1 MLKYDDATFW
11 ITMTLIA
18 LSPAVKKNMGSK
30 LSAFDSDLYEFIKQQ
45 ADRPILWVMR
55 DKDKKEA
62 AKELA
67 QHTLSK
73 IAGASGRDAPN
84 DVRLYLIDGF
94 CGLATVLIGKGG
106 FDIIKKEVEPI
117 AKLVKHQNSMD
128 EEYVALAIQACGLAA
143 RKALLEAGLYK
154 GRLT

>member
-1 MLKYDDATFW
+1 
-11 ITMTLIA
+11 MTIMA

-30 LSAFDSDLYEFIKQQ
+30 LSDFDSALYEFIKEQ
-45 ADRPILWVMR
+45 ANRPILWVMR

-67 QHTLSK
+67 QHTLTK
-73 IAGASGRDAPN
+73 IGGASGRNAPN
-84 DVRLYLIDGF
+84 DVREYLTDGF
-94 CGLATVLIGKGG
+94 CGLATVLIGKSS
-106 FDIIKKEVEPI
+106 FDIIKREVEPV

-128 EEYVALAIQACGLAA
+128 EEHIALAIQACGLGA